1 MEKLLTNKQNGFKRL
16 YYQLNEGGFLM
27 TKKEDRRIQKSRRT
41 IKKAFI
47 ELLDEKGFGNM
58 SVHDIAER
66 ADINRGTFY
75 LHYQDKFDL
84 FGKYVDELL
93 SELISTLEITNREK
107 EKIKSGKRERDS
119 EPYVQFFKHF
129 QDHSYFYKSMFSYKG
144 GPYFYDRFIDV
155 LKKHYVQ
162 GLNTLDICEGQLKT
176 DKDLLIHF
184 MVHAHF
190 GVINYWLQNDMS
202 DSPESM
208 GKQLSVLLSSMSKV
222 NRDQV

>member
-16 YYQLNEGGFLM
+16 YYQLNEGGFFM
-27 TKKEDRRIQKSRRT
+27 AKKEDRRIQKSRRT

-84 FGKYVDELL
+84 FEKYVDELL

-202 DSPESM
+202 DPPESM